1 MRPVTSDRKPSLAN
15 RAKGMS
21 LGIMNENSGIVALSR
36 DDRKDDQLVR
46 YLSYAT
52 VSQRRPAM
60 VARGKDVSL
69 SVAQTGRRV
78 TALAGGV
85 GGAKLAQ
92 GLARVVPGDA
102 LTVLI
107 NTADD
112 FELYG
117 LAISPDIDTVMYT
130 LAGLA
135 DPVVGWGIAGDTRAT
150 LDAIARYGEDP
161 WFLLGD
167 QDFATHIVRSDWLR
181 RGIALSTITAQL
193 SSSLGIGAKLIPMTD
208 DRVATLV
215 DTPSGR
221 LAFQDYFVARR
232 QSDDVTGVVF
242 EGIDSA
248 QPAPGAI
255 ESLESADVI
264 VLNPSN
270 PIVSI
275 GPILAVRGIR
285 DALAEAMAVRIGIS
299 PIIGGKALK
308 GPADRMLSTLGHDV
322 SALGIARIYQGLL
335 DILVID
341 MEDAGLKSGIEQ
353 LGMDVIVTNTIM
365 GGPEDRERLAREVLT
380 AVAQYHRA
388 IAR

>member
-1 MRPVTSDRKPSLAN
+1 
-15 RAKGMS
+15 
-21 LGIMNENSGIVALSR
+21 
-36 DDRKDDQLVR
+36 
-46 YLSYAT
+46 
-52 VSQRRPAM
+52 M
-60 VARGKDVSL
+60 VARGKDASL

-92 GLARVVPGDA
+92 GLARVVTGDA
-102 LTVLI
+102 LTVLV

-130 LAGLA
+130 LAGMANPLL
-135 DPVVGWGIAGDTRAT
+135 GWGIAADTRAT

-167 QDFATHIVRSDWLR
+167 QDFATHIVRSDRLR
-181 RGIALSTITAQL
+181 KGIPLSTITAQF
-193 SSSLGIGAKLIPMTD
+193 SSSLGISAKLIPMTD

-232 QSDDVTGVVF
+232 QRDDVNGVVY
-242 EGIDSA
+242 EGIESA
-248 QPAPGAI
+248 QPAPGVIDA
-255 ESLESADVI
+255 LTTVDVI

-275 GPILAVRGIR
+275 GPILAVSGVRA
-285 DALAEAMAVRIGIS
+285 ALAASTAVRIGVS

-308 GPADRMLSTLGHDV
+308 GPADRMLATLGHDV
-322 SALGIARIYQGLL
+322 SALGIARIYEGLL
-335 DILVID
+335 DMLVID
-341 MEDAGLKSGIEQ
+341 TEDAGLRSEIEA
-353 LGMDVIVTNTIM
+353 LGMEVIVTNTIM
-365 GGPEDRERLAREVLT
+365 GGPEDRERLAREVL
-380 AVAQYHRA
+380 AAAAQHR
-388 IAR
+388 RVNPQ

>member
-1 MRPVTSDRKPSLAN
+1 M
-15 RAKGMS
+15 
-21 LGIMNENSGIVALSR
+21 
-36 DDRKDDQLVR
+36 
-46 YLSYAT
+46 
-52 VSQRRPAM
+52 
-60 VARGKDVSL
+60 
-69 SVAQTGRRV
+69 AQTGRRV

-92 GLARVVPGDA
+92 GLARVVTGDA
-102 LTVLI
+102 LTVLV

-130 LAGLA
+130 LAGMANPLL
-135 DPVVGWGIAGDTRAT
+135 GWGIAADTRAT

-167 QDFATHIVRSDWLR
+167 QDFATHIVRSDRLR
-181 RGIALSTITAQL
+181 KGIPLSTITAQF
-193 SSSLGIGAKLIPMTD
+193 SSSLGISAKLIPMTD

-232 QSDDVTGVVF
+232 QRDDVNGVVY
-242 EGIDSA
+242 EGIESA
-248 QPAPGAI
+248 QPAPGVIDA
-255 ESLESADVI
+255 LTTVDVI

-275 GPILAVRGIR
+275 GPILAVSGVRA
-285 DALAEAMAVRIGIS
+285 ALAASTAVRIGVS

-308 GPADRMLSTLGHDV
+308 GPADRMLATLGHDV
-322 SALGIARIYQGLL
+322 SALGIARIYEGLL
-335 DILVID
+335 DMLVID
-341 MEDAGLKSGIEQ
+341 TEDAGLRSEIEA
-353 LGMDVIVTNTIM
+353 LGMEVIVTNTIM
-365 GGPEDRERLAREVLT
+365 GGPEDRERLAREVL
-380 AVAQYHRA
+380 AAAAQHR
-388 IAR
+388 